1 MFDIRWIRDNANAFD
16 KGLAMRGLA
25 PLSEELLAL
34 DDKRREAM
42 RASESLTAERNALS
56 KQIGIIKREGGNA
69 DDILAKVRQS
79 KEQQAALDSE
89 TESLNQQL
97 NDMLIVLPNIPL
109 DDVPYGESE
118 DDNIEV
124 KKHGIP
130 TPFDFTPKEH
140 WELGENLKQ
149 MDFETAAKLS
159 GSRFVVL
166 KNELARLERAIGA
179 FMLDIQTTENK
190 FMEYTTPVLVRE
202 NALFGTGQFPKF
214 MDDVYATKSDD
225 FYLIPTAEVT
235 LTNTVAGDILQ
246 GEFLPQRMT
255 ALTNCFRA
263 EAGSAGRDTRG
274 MIRQHQFNKVE
285 MVSVCKPEQGEQEL
299 DYLVKS
305 AEIILQ
311 KLNLPYRILLLCSQ
325 DMGAGARKTFDLE
338 VWLPGQ
344 DKYREISSISLCGDY
359 QARRMNT
366 RFKEEGKKGTQFAYT
381 LNGSGL
387 AVGRTLIAVMENYQ
401 NADGSINIPV
411 ALQPYMGG
419 QKVIKAN

>member
-1 MFDIRWIRDNANAFD
+1 MFDIRWICDNADAFD
-16 KGLAMRGLA
+16 KGLTMRGLA
-25 PLSEELLAL
+25 PLSEELLVL

-69 DDILAKVRQS
+69 DDILAKVSQS
-79 KEQQAALDSE
+79 KEQQAQLDSE

-109 DDVPYGESE
+109 NDVPYGESE
-118 DDNIEV
+118 EDNIEV
-124 KKHGIP
+124 KKYGTP
-130 TPFDFTPKEH
+130 TEFAFTPKEH

-159 GSRFVVL
+159 GARFVVL

-179 FMLDIQTTENK
+179 FMLDVQTTQNK

-202 NALFGTGQFPKF
+202 NALYGTGQFPKF

-305 AEIILQ
+305 AEMILQ

-325 DMGAGARKTFDLE
+325 DMGAGAQKTFDIE

-366 RFKEEGKKGTQFAYT
+366 RFKEEGKKGTQFVYT

-401 NADGSINIPV
+401 NTDGSINIPE

-419 QKVIKAN
+419 QKVIKAI

>member
-1 MFDIRWIRDNANAFD
+1 MYDIRWIRDNADAFD
-16 KGLAMRGLA
+16 KGLAMRGLV
-25 PLSEELLAL
+25 PLSADLLAL

-69 DDILAKVRQS
+69 DDILAQVSQS
-79 KEQQAALDSE
+79 KEKQAALDSE

-97 NDMLIVLPNIPL
+97 TDMLIVLPNIPL
-109 DDVPYGESE
+109 DDVPYGKSE

-124 KKHGIP
+124 KKYATP
-130 TPFDFTPKEH
+130 TEFVFKPKEH

-159 GSRFVVL
+159 GARFVVL
-166 KNELARLERAIGA
+166 KSELARLERALGA
-179 FMLDIQTTENK
+179 FMLDIQTSENK
-190 FMEYTTPVLVRE
+190 FTEYTTPVLVRE
-202 NALFGTGQFPKF
+202 NALYGTGQFPKF

-246 GEFLPQRMT
+246 GEFLPRRMT

-305 AEIILQ
+305 AEMILQ

-325 DMGAGARKTFDLE
+325 DMGAGARKTFDIE

-366 RFKEEGKKGTQFAYT
+366 RFKEEGKKGTQFVYT

-419 QKVIKAN
+419 QKVIKAI

>member
-69 DDILAKVRQS
+69 DDILAKVSQS